1 MDDNTKVMLKLA
13 TFVAQQNSRV
23 NNTGSQNPLTEL
35 ATQLLMN
42 SASETLAIPT
52 SLQSHPAKQ
61 LPPSHQPV
69 NSTSSIFE
77 PQAAPVPISQNTS
90 SNHMNNNNNG
100 NNNFSVNASS
110 LQGNLTNSKGALP
123 PPRTAN
129 EMMTSLNNS
138 SSKDMMQVASPINRD
153 SFNVMSPVMDQ
164 ENFSPIN
171 RDSYSISGRDTFN
184 VTTANSYVINSPMN
198 HNTFTTSSTVNQDS
212 FTISPAINRDPFPS
226 VTSSGNSL
234 SSSPATNREMLGVM
248 PSVNQDTFS
257 SASPVNRETYPT
269 NLAMNRDTFSVN
281 RDSMATGNCPETRD
295 GFTSDCSTT
304 RVSFSM
310 ASPRNRENYPSTTVI
325 GRDSYSV
332 TSPVN
337 SDSYGSGMPASHESY
352 TISSPSNRISE
363 DSAMNSLNMMPGD
376 MSRNAALTRVTD
388 EINMNAVEEMVVT
401 SSGSSSSSS
410 VGVGG
415 SIHSSLGSVNSSLP
429 CNMSSMNTSTGEV
442 HLNSSNNCAYYK
454 RPIQGEKGRS
464 YPQPVI
470 LRSRPRPVKERS
482 KRGPKEKDYFRT
494 AFFCLPNVTARLPRF
509 TSSDPREQDLV
520 YSYQKQG
527 YGFPAKD
534 YFEGKPQK
542 TYIRLSHD
550 EESFRCF
557 LLSIYPK
564 LEGKYYELYRI
575 DRQRNLVRIE
585 AKTPRGIKNTKYQ
598 GTIII
603 LPYSEVSNPPS
614 AVVYNPSSIGD
625 IPVQLCN
632 DSMENVNDTN
642 ECEEEGMITSPSI
655 CGSTPQQSPFMP
667 PNHEVNTYDHKESLQ
682 LSPPSPERD
691 IKPFQRF
698 DSENSELFQRISLI
712 KQTLSETRNLKMDKR
727 SIVGN
732 LLELYRSE
740 HTICNYDIRVT
751 FNNDPN
757 LTLSNDPSFQT
768 RHMFCVFWK
777 KIFNNNFV
785 GNEEFYPVISPEAED
800 DMFEILGRILA
811 HGLILCNYW
820 PTQFSLASATYM
832 LCEGCS
838 DDLILKSFTN
848 CLSGF
853 EQRIVVSALMESR
866 SHVGEPSFSSTLQ
879 TNLLAFLWTNG
890 CCQMEH
896 PSQLPSVLLN
906 IAKSFLIY
914 QPYWA
919 LVKLKK
925 GMEHCCNRIFNDC
938 LQSDVEGLYKTLAP
952 EPSQICSLVKYEFS
966 QEESL
971 QEIEKTLQTYLEK
984 LLWELSLVELADLLQ
999 LWTGVN
1005 CLSQQALFVKFV
1017 SPADQLMFQNH
1028 KSLLRIPR
1036 KIQTFNEFKE
1046 SIQLFLD
1053 GT

>member
-13 TFVAQQNSRV
+13 TFLAQQNNSRV
-23 NNTGSQNPLTEL
+23 NNTGNQNPLTEL

-42 SASETLAIPT
+42 STSETLAIPT

-61 LPPSHQPV
+61 LPSHQPD
-69 NSTSSIFE
+69 NSTSSMFQT
-77 PQAAPVPISQNTS
+77 QAAPVPISQNTS
-90 SNHMNNNNNG
+90 SNHMNNTY
-100 NNNFSVNASS
+100 SVNASS
-110 LQGNLTNSKGALP
+110 LQGNITNTKSSV
-123 PPRTAN
+123 PRAN
-129 EMMTSLNNS
+129 EMMSLNNTS
-138 SSKDMMQVASPINRD
+138 NKDMIPVASPINRD

-171 RDSYSISGRDTFN
+171 RDNFPISRDTFN
-184 VTTANSYVINSPMN
+184 VTTANSYPINSPMN
-198 HNTFTTSSTVNQDS
+198 HDTFTTASSVNRDS
-212 FTISPAINRDPFPS
+212 FTMSSAVNRDSYPA
-226 VTSSGNSL
+226 TSSGNSL
-234 SSSPATNREMLGVM
+234 SSSPATNREMLTVM
-248 PSVNQDTFS
+248 PPVNRDTFS
-257 SASPVNRETYPT
+257 AASPVNRETYP
-269 NLAMNRDTFSVN
+269 NNPAMNRDTFNVN
-281 RDSMATGNCPETRD
+281 RDNMSGNCPETRD
-295 GFTSDCSTT
+295 SFSSDCSAT
-304 RVSFSM
+304 RVSFSIT
-310 ASPRNRENYPSTTVI
+310 SPRNRENYTNTPVI

-337 SDSYGSGMPASHESY
+337 SDSYGSGMPTSHESY
-352 TISSPSNRISE
+352 PVSSPSNRISE
-363 DSAMNSLNMMPGD
+363 DSAMNSLNMMRGD
-376 MSRNAALTRVTD
+376 ISRNTALTRVPD
-388 EINMNAVEEMVVT
+388 EMNMNQMEDMVVT
-401 SSGSSSSSS
+401 GGSSNGSSINS
-410 VGVGG
+410 GLG
-415 SIHSSLGSVNSSLP
+415 SINSSMS
-429 CNMSSMNTSTGEV
+429 CNMSSMNSSSNEV
-442 HLNSSNNCAYYK
+442 HINSSNNCAYYK

-520 YSYQKQG
+520 LDYQKQG

-585 AKTPRGIKNTKYQ
+585 AKTPRGIKNAKYQ

-603 LPYSEVSNPPS
+603 LPYPEASNPPS
-614 AVVYNPSSIGD
+614 AIVHNPSSIGD
-625 IPVQLCN
+625 LPVQLCN
-632 DSMENVNDTN
+632 DSMENINENN
-642 ECEEEGMITSPSI
+642 ECEEENMIPSPSV

-667 PNHEVNTYDHKESLQ
+667 PNHEVATYDHKESYE

-732 LLELYRSE
+732 LLELYRAE

-768 RHMFCVFWK
+768 RHMFCIFWK

-785 GNEEFYPVISPEAED
+785 GNEEYYPVISPEAED

-820 PTQFSLASATYM
+820 PIQFAVASATYM
-832 LCEGCS
+832 LCQGCS
-838 DDLILKSFTN
+838 DELILKSFTN

-853 EQRIVVSALMESR
+853 DQRIVMSALKESR
-866 SHVGEPSFSSTLQ
+866 SQIGEPTFSSTLE
-879 TNLLAFLWTNG
+879 TNLSAFLWTNG
-890 CCQMEH
+890 CQIDR
-896 PSQLPSVLLN
+896 PGQLPGILLS
-906 IAKSFLIY
+906 IARSFLIY

-925 GMEHCCNRIFNDC
+925 GMEHCSNKVFKDC
-938 LQSDVEGLYKTLAP
+938 SESDVENLYKTLTP
-952 EPSQICSLVKYEFS
+952 EASQICKLIKYEFS
-966 QEESL
+966 QEESHL
-971 QEIEKTLQTYLEK
+971 EIEKTLQTYLEK
-984 LLWELSLVELADLLQ
+984 LLWEMSLVELANLLQ

-1005 CLSQQALFVKFV
+1005 CLSQQTLFVKFV
-1017 SPADQLMFQNH
+1017 NTSDQLLFQNY

-1036 KIQTFNEFKE
+1036 KIQTFKEFTD
-1046 SIQLFLD
+1046 SIQLLLD